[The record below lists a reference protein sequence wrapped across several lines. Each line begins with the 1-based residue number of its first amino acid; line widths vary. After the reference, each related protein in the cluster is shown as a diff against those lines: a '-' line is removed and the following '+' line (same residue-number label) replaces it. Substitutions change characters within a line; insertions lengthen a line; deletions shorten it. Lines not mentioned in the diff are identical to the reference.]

1 VVGPGR
7 EHTTEPAATAGATT
21 ANGAAEPTEQGVRAQ
36 VTQWIEENFDPEQ
49 SLHTWLGKLADSGWA
64 QPSWPRQW
72 YGQGLPADLA
82 ATAWA
87 EFNKAGAPGPPAGLA
102 VMLAAPTIMTHGTD
116 ELKERFVRNILTGDE
131 AWCQLFSEP
140 GAGSDLAGLQTRARL
155 DGDEYIIDGQKVWT
169 SGGLTADYGML
180 LARTDPDVPKHQ
192 GISYFAFNMDQPGVE
207 VRPLIQMTG
216 ESGFSE
222 VFMTGARVPAN
233 HLIGQLNGGWT
244 VALATLNFERTGLG
258 AGAGAGFRLS
268 TPGGKRA
275 MKQLRETSVG
285 EYVKA
290 VRARARSFGTNSS
303 AMIGGSVSAL
313 VTLARELGHEQD
325 SAVRQEIVRAHTLA
339 AVNGWNGQRAR
350 AALQAGG
357 RPGPEASLGKLM
369 ASRIARQWRD
379 TASLVAGERGM
390 LAGDDGPLNGAVAI
404 QLLATPAPAI
414 YGGSDQI
421 QHNIIGERVLGLPRE
436 PDMSKNVPFR
446 QLKVGTQKADPGEAA
461 R

>member
-1 VVGPGR
+1 
-7 EHTTEPAATAGATT
+7 
-21 ANGAAEPTEQGVRAQ
+21 
-36 VTQWIEENFDPEQ
+36 
-49 SLHTWLGKLADSGWA
+49 
-64 QPSWPRQW
+64 
-72 YGQGLPADLA
+72 
-82 ATAWA
+82 
-87 EFNKAGAPGPPAGLA
+87 
-102 VMLAAPTIMTHGTD
+102 MLAAPTIMTHGSD
-116 ELKERFVRNILTGDE
+116 ELKKRFVRNILTGDE

-140 GAGSDLAGLQTRARL
+140 GAGSDLAGLQARARL

-275 MKQLRETSVG
+275 MKQLQETSVG

-313 VTLARELGHEQD
+313 VALARELGHEQD
-325 SAVRQEIVRAHTLA
+325 PAVRQEIVRAHTLA